1 MASILLKLSPPG
13 SVQRQAARPDA
24 LLKMREYL
32 IRDQELRIWRP
43 AVMTLRQPD
52 LLLAQRFAV
61 RRARVLLVRR
71 TVGDMAVHDDE
82 GWSIARALE
91 RPERTLKHLQVVGV
105 ADARD
110 VPAVPDEARGHVIA
124 ERQRRIALDG
134 DVVVVVDPTEVIE
147 LEVSCQRGGLAGDPF
162 HHAAVAAQ
170 GVDVIVE

>member
-1 MASILLKLSPPG
+1 MPSLE
-13 SVQRQAARPDA
+13 
-24 LLKMREYL
+24 MREYL

-43 AVMTLRQPD
+43 AVVTLRQPD
-52 LLLAQRFAV
+52 LLLAQRLAV
-61 RRARVLLVRR
+61 RRARVLLVRCAI
-71 TVGDMAVHDDE
+71 GDVAVHDDQ

-134 DVVVVVDPTEVIE
+134 DVVVVVDPAEVIE
-147 LEVSCQRGGLAGDPF
+147 LEVARQARRPRWRFLPSGSRRRTGRKCHSRKARNRD
-162 HHAAVAAQ
+162 
-170 GVDVIVE
+170 D